1 MVGSRYGFLRKK
13 GRPPWGLEV
22 GSGFL
27 ENPTKFIV
35 GGQILRDR
43 SSPDDFTDH
52 VVGGENRAMILRGR
66 CV

>member
-1 MVGSRYGFLRKK
+1 MGVGGWLRVPGKSHK
-13 GRPPWGLEV
+13 IHCW
-22 GSGFL
+22 
-27 ENPTKFIV
+27 
-35 GGQILRDR
+35 GQILRDR